1 MNYAKLLALCLAMI
15 DDESDQKK
23 FEELFL
29 KYRNIMHDCAY
40 KILNDPHLAQ
50 DAVSVAMFGIARNIK
65 KIDDVYSS
73 DTKYYCTESAKNAAK
88 SIAKKQNKIIDYAV
102 WIDDENT
109 AEIADDVDD
118 IEAYIVSDAI
128 NRLSKESY
136 RQVIILKYTMK
147 YTNIEIASML
157 GYTKAKV
164 DKMLSRA
171 RKELESMLKDVE

>member
-15 DDESDQKK
+15 EDESDKKK
-23 FEELFL
+23 FDELFD
-29 KYRNIMHDCAY
+29 KYRNLMHDCAY

-73 DTKYYCTESAKNAAK
+73 DTKYYCTESAKT
-88 SIAKKQNKIIDYAV
+88 IAKKQNKMIDYAV